1 MYCLIEYFILTT
13 DNEDLLI
20 QQTHIQRDQAREQI
34 EEVRDP
40 ANYIESYNSQVNEDN
55 LERTNNL
62 DEVLIYTGRKEELNK
77 KIANYLKAVL
87 SIEKT
92 NKETINM
99 SYENI
104 MKKVNRAKEREKQNM
119 ISKLE
124 QMSKE
129 ERKVED
135 KFKQYRL
142 DKWNVGQQVA
152 LIRYDK
158 NVYDREVNE
167 LIEQVT
173 NEVGGNLIDVNQ
185 YDGYENMG
193 VFLEDLEQHE
203 LEMRNE
209 EEVAERNDISNLG
222 EHFMDGQYYEEDI
235 ENDLT

>member
-1 MYCLIEYFILTT
+1 
-13 DNEDLLI
+13 
-20 QQTHIQRDQAREQI
+20 
-34 EEVRDP
+34 
-40 ANYIESYNSQVNEDN
+40 
-55 LERTNNL
+55 
-62 DEVLIYTGRKEELNK
+62 
-77 KIANYLKAVL
+77 
-87 SIEKT
+87 
-92 NKETINM
+92 M

>member
-1 MYCLIEYFILTT
+1 
-13 DNEDLLI
+13 
-20 QQTHIQRDQAREQI
+20 
-34 EEVRDP
+34 
-40 ANYIESYNSQVNEDN
+40 
-55 LERTNNL
+55 
-62 DEVLIYTGRKEELNK
+62 
-77 KIANYLKAVL
+77 
-87 SIEKT
+87 
-92 NKETINM
+92 M
-99 SYENI
+99 SYENT